1 MEPIR
6 TQASVVGSTTTIYDA
21 NRSYAAVGGLV
32 IAGLLIV
39 GVLGYVGVNG
49 PGVLNTSPAFF
60 AMGGSILILAAAS
73 VYLLFTLRSTIG
85 VLEVH
90 EKTIAKL
97 QATRDG
103 VQDSRI
109 SSLEGTRVSTN
120 NSLSAQLA
128 PLEVRI
134 ANLER
139 TRAASPSVT
148 AVPSNGPSAPHPGTT
163 TRAAVMTVPAIQKS
177 PFGDISPVI
186 DVEGIGPVY
195 AEALNGMGIHD
206 TRQLWEANAAAV
218 ATSVDAP
225 VSTVHKWQQMS
236 ELIAIKGIGPQY
248 AELLQRS
255 GVGSIA
261 ELKACDPGVLLAR
274 VTKTQDALDA
284 RIQGNAIGQASV
296 AQWIKAARDHKGA

>member
-1 MEPIR
+1 M
-6 TQASVVGSTTTIYDA
+6 
-21 NRSYAAVGGLV
+21 

-60 AMGGSILILAAAS
+60 VMGGSILILAAAS
-73 VYLLFTLRSTIG
+73 VYLLFTLRSTIS

-90 EKTIAKL
+90 EKTLAKL

-103 VQDSRI
+103 VQDNRL
-109 SSLEGTRVSTN
+109 SSLEGTRVNTN
-120 NSLSAQLA
+120 NNLSAQLA

-139 TRAASPSVT
+139 TRTASPSVIV
-148 AVPSNGPSAPHPGTT
+148 VPSNGPTAL
-163 TRAAVMTVPAIQKS
+163 RAATVGRGTVLAAPAIQKS

-225 VSTVHKWQQMS
+225 VSTVHKWQQMA

-261 ELKACDPGVLLAR
+261 ELKACDADTLLAR
-274 VTKTQDALDA
+274 VTKTQDALDS
-284 RIQGNAIGQASV
+284 RIQGNTIGQASV
-296 AQWIKAARDHKGA
+296 AHWIKAARDHKGA